1 MIQEPFEVPQFKNP
15 SGLLGLFL
23 IIVLSFMIPS
33 WFGRKRNAT
42 YKKGKRNHP
51 AVTLASA
58 YFNIESIL
66 YGGGA
71 VLGFMILLAISK
83 E

>member
-33 WFGRKRNAT
+33 WFERNAT
-42 YKKGKRNHP
+42 HKKGKRNHP
-51 AVTLASA
+51 AVTLVST

-66 YGGGA
+66 YGGSA
-71 VLGFMILLAISK
+71 ILGFLVLLAISK